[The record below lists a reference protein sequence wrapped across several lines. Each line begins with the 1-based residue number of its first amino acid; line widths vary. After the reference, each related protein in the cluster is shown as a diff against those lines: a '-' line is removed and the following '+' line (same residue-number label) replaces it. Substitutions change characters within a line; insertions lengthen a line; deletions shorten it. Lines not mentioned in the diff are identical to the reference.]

1 MKTWEEYAMEEL
13 DRKKAKAE
21 TAKDNDK
28 DKECLSISRMILDML
43 EQFADALEEDDDNEE
58 EADEAET
65 EVTPKKAEDT
75 WQKTIDNHEGDLF
88 LNISIDGIDQYIKI
102 NNTSWIDVA
111 LCDKEGRL
119 YPYTLLHYDI
129 NR

>member
-1 MKTWEEYAMEEL
+1 MKTWEEYVMEEL

-21 TAKDNDK
+21 TVKDDNK
-28 DKECLSISRMILDML
+28 DEECPSISRMIFDML
-43 EQFADALEEDDDNEE
+43 KQFADALEEDDDNEE
-58 EADEAET
+58 EVDEAET
-65 EVTPKKAEDT
+65 EAALEEVEDA
-75 WQKTIDNHEGDLF
+75 WQKTIDNHKGDLL
-88 LNISIDGIDQYIKI
+88 LNINIDGIDQYIKI